1 MPLFRRIPKRGF
13 SNAAF
18 ANHYCIVNLSSLEKA
33 FENGTSVDP
42 AALASKRLI
51 AHDDQKVKI
60 LGSGKLSKNLTVSAH
75 AFSKAAAEQITRAG
89 GQSTVLK

>member
-13 SNAAF
+13 SNAPF

>member
-13 SNAAF
+13 SNAPF
-18 ANHYCIVNLSSLEKA
+18 ADHHSVVNVSALEKV
-33 FENGTSVDP
+33 FEGGALVDP

-51 AHDDQKVKI
+51 ARDDLKVKI

-75 AFSKAAAEQITRAG
+75 AFSKSAAEQIVQAG
-89 GQSTVLK
+89 GQTTILK